1 MSNINIGRF
10 IDNINKSSK
19 SIEQN
24 LEFIQKML
32 WLVEAYLD
40 EVPNGRVLFS
50 EFHNLSVFMNLVDM
64 DGKSQFEYILSFVLE
79 NLNTDVIQQPDL
91 MVLHM
96 DVETNMK
103 IEKIASAFSISLT
116 PNILSILYDKYLQHE
131 PLNDYEKQIVG
142 LMAHSF
148 QTLNVFRSRMFS
160 LKESYLDKEES
171 YTMSDIEKIMK
182 TLQDM
187 NVEYESCKRIRKSLV
202 QQYKYRVGIKKK
214 ERVGE
219 GKQTETE
226 VVKPLFQFTN
236 EKKEKKDK
244 ILTSK
249 QYKKLRNELELVLS
263 FNTMQ
268 VKRNLT
274 QEERIL
280 SASQLLLLGYSDED
294 VYKFLSNSDSMYQF
308 VLSSKK
314 DSSILENSS
323 LEQLIAIYKS
333 NCKKYEFYSQNG
345 LFDID
350 EILDMLHICIEL
362 SNEEEDS
369 LELEKI
375 KKEFYMNMVT
385 LCSIV
390 SKDYTYELQE
400 IEKEKTKCK
409 II

>member
-96 DVETNMK
+96 DVETNME

-160 LKESYLDKEES
+160 LKESYLDK
-171 YTMSDIEKIMK
+171 
-182 TLQDM
+182 
-187 NVEYESCKRIRKSLV
+187 
-202 QQYKYRVGIKKK
+202 
-214 ERVGE
+214 
-219 GKQTETE
+219 
-226 VVKPLFQFTN
+226 
-236 EKKEKKDK
+236 
-244 ILTSK
+244 
-249 QYKKLRNELELVLS
+249 
-263 FNTMQ
+263 
-268 VKRNLT
+268 
-274 QEERIL
+274 
-280 SASQLLLLGYSDED
+280 
-294 VYKFLSNSDSMYQF
+294 
-308 VLSSKK
+308 
-314 DSSILENSS
+314 
-323 LEQLIAIYKS
+323 
-333 NCKKYEFYSQNG
+333 
-345 LFDID
+345 
-350 EILDMLHICIEL
+350 
-362 SNEEEDS
+362 
-369 LELEKI
+369 
-375 KKEFYMNMVT
+375 
-385 LCSIV
+385 
-390 SKDYTYELQE
+390 
-400 IEKEKTKCK
+400 
-409 II
+409 